1 MNLFKRAIMNK
12 KILFG
17 FLIFSA
23 IAISVYLYAY
33 KDHRNIANEKSAYTI
48 KVSELQNEFAIND
61 SLALKKYQD
70 KTIEVNGQITS
81 IDTDNNAIVLDEKI
95 FASFND
101 SLSKEIVLGKKLK
114 IKGRFLGYDE
124 LLEEFKMDQCFLI
137 Q

>member
-1 MNLFKRAIMNK
+1 MNK

-33 KDHRNIANEKSAYTI
+33 KDHRDIANEKSAHTI

-101 SLSKEIVLGKKLK
+101 SLAKEIVLGKKLK

-124 LLEEFKMDQCFLI
+124 LLEEFKMDQCFLT